1 MFSMTWKAIGAER
14 VGDLLEFWINAAWPM
29 TRAEMGALAVA
40 ELGWTVDAE
49 DDLANPV
56 DGLSQPAVL
65 TSVTPD
71 GQLATLSLWVSD
83 VVKDPGADA
92 VAFLDD
98 QFALVVREGGR
109 RWGKP
114 RLWSDRYRSAEWE
127 LAGGGRVSV
136 SRLRSSV
143 SVEFTTP
150 FYAHVLRELGE

>member
-1 MFSMTWKAIGAER
+1 MTWKAISAAR
-14 VGDLLEFWINAAWPM
+14 VGALLEFWINAAWPM
-29 TRAEMGALAVA
+29 TRAEAGALAA
-40 ELGWTVDAE
+40 SELGWVVAGE
-49 DDLANPV
+49 GEVSNPV

-71 GQLATLSLWVSD
+71 GKLATLSFWVSD

-98 QFALVVREGGR
+98 QFALVVREGER

-114 RLWSDRYRSAEWE
+114 KLRSGRNRSAGWE
-127 LAGGGRVSV
+127 LPAGGRVSA
-136 SRLRSSV
+136 SRQRSSV

-150 FYAHVLRELGE
+150 SYAQVLRKLGE

>member
-1 MFSMTWKAIGAER
+1 MTWKAMDAAR
-14 VGDLLEFWINAAWPM
+14 VGELLEFWINAPWPL
-29 TRAEMGALAVA
+29 TRAETGALATS
-40 ELGWTVDAE
+40 ELGWAVDAE
-49 DDLANPV
+49 GEVTNPV

-65 TSVTPD
+65 TSATPD
-71 GQLATLSLWVSD
+71 GQLATLSFWVSD

-98 QFALVVREGGR
+98 QFTVVVREGER

-114 RLWSDRYRSAEWE
+114 KLRSGRNRGAQWE
-127 LAGGGRVSV
+127 LPGGGRVNA

-150 FYAHVLRELGE
+150 SYAQVLRKLGE